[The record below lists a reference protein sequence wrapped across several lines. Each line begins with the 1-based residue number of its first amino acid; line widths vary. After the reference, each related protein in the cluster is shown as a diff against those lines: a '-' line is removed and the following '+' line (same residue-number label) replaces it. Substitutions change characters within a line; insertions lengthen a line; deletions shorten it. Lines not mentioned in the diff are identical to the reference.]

1 MKEPK
6 FLSLSTIYSW
16 PISVSKSSAHPQ
28 ANGELKKNSANT
40 IFFTILVLF
49 RPNTEFSQT
58 KIVLNSF
65 LFLSEEIVVTNRK

>member
-28 ANGELKKNSANT
+28 ANGELKK
-40 IFFTILVLF
+40 IVQIQFFFTILVLF

-65 LFLSEEIVVTNRK
+65 FLSEEIVVTSRK